1 VLVSKHP
8 EVNTVLQRLLSD
20 VRAILGTRFLGMYIS
35 GSLAMGDFDESS
47 DIDALVVTTDALPEE
62 VVCALAEMHERLSAT
77 YPGWSLRS
85 RTSRATQFAATIP
98 PTTCTRT

>member
-1 VLVSKHP
+1 MLVSKHP
-8 EVNTVLQRLLSD
+8 EINTVLQRLLSD

-47 DIDALVVTTDALPEE
+47 DIDALVVTTDALPKE

-77 YPGWSLRS
+77 
-85 RTSRATQFAATIP
+85 
-98 PTTCTRT
+98 